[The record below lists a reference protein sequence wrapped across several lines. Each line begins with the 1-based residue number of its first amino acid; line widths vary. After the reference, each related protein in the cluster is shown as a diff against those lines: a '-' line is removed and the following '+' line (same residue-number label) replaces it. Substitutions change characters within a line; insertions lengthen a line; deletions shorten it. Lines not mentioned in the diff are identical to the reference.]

1 MAKYKV
7 KALTVG
13 GLNKKIYKSGDIV
26 DGDSFSD
33 VELLVEQGFLI
44 PIEEKK
50 AEVKV
55 EKVEEKKES
64 EEKPQPKPTPSR
76 RKTRK

>member
-50 AEVKV
+50 AEPKG
-55 EKVEEKKES
+55 EKVEEKKKL
-64 EEKPQPKPTPSR
+64 EEKPQPKPTLSG